1 MYYKK
6 STTEP
11 DKIKTAR
18 RTDAHLTRGH
28 PTQNK
33 KNTLIAAY
41 AYTHIKQNNIY
52 FNYVIHIYSER
63 GGH

>member
-11 DKIKTAR
+11 DKIKTALTRLGHKIR
-18 RTDAHLTRGH
+18 RTHLPLH
-28 PTQNK
+28 MHS
-33 KNTLIAAY
+33 
-41 AYTHIKQNNIY
+41 HIKQNNIY
-52 FNYVIHIYSER
+52 FNYVIHIYSKR